1 MKRNRFFIQ
10 DLCIRGVTVVLLF
23 QIDYT
28 IESKKGSFA
37 VIDNGSVMEGRRHM
51 RKKWMAGC
59 LAGVLAA
66 MSLSGCASSPDSEQT
81 GGGAVQYGAVEEQDY
96 TPDPAALRIGYD
108 TQLASMQP
116 LYAET
121 AVEQEIVSLT
131 QENLFAVDRSGNVVQ
146 EGIAGETVA
155 YNGVDYTYEGLADV
169 EIEQDVENDMT
180 VYHITL
186 RKDAKFADGEQVD
199 ADDLIFTLYLLSDTS
214 YDGPYMLYQT
224 PIVGMTNY
232 RLDAPADVTVE
243 EVEITQALEEK
254 NEELETMITRE
265 IILPVLKEEFAWCQS
280 LYEASDYDMLTK
292 QYDTPAELFYH
303 FYGLESY
310 EKIAS
315 SENIQEA
322 LENVPELVAEEYG
335 GDYRKLG
342 QIYGDDAELYEE
354 SARRIAAEYLIAE
367 KIASGQSGKAP
378 NISGIH
384 RVSDYQV
391 DIYTNGYDETCIYQ
405 LNVPVLP
412 LHYYGDVNLYN
423 YSENQFGFTKGDLSG
438 IVSQNKLP
446 MGAGAYRMLSEREG
460 SLYLT
465 ANEVYYK
472 GVPHIS
478 SIQYLP
484 VKEDEKIPLLSNG
497 EIDVV
502 QMQDSQANLNKI
514 QEKNSNDA
522 ITGDVIYTSLSD
534 TLGYGY
540 IGINSETVNIG
551 QKGDSKA
558 SKALRTALAV
568 MLAYYRE
575 QAVNDYFGGTGSVL
589 DYPISEAFL
598 AAPKTSDKEYQRAYS
613 KDIYG
618 TELYTE
624 DMDEEACKEAMEKAV
639 LEYLKEAGYSVKGGK
654 VVKAP
659 QGGTNA
665 FDVLIAAEEEAG
677 APFYTLLVLARENLK
692 ELGITLNICDV
703 KTEHALTE
711 ALESGDY
718 QLWCSVKEEGMY
730 PDLYAAYGSGGNLG
744 ENGKD
749 NLYHIG
755 DRTLDQKLSALNTES
770 DPELSK
776 KMYQECLEL
785 ILEQAVEIP
794 VYQCRSCILFSGH
807 TVNTDTIAEDLTGFY
822 SWTQEI
828 ELLELN

>member
-1 MKRNRFFIQ
+1 
-10 DLCIRGVTVVLLF
+10 
-23 QIDYT
+23 
-28 IESKKGSFA
+28 
-37 VIDNGSVMEGRRHM
+37 M
-51 RKKWMAGC
+51 RKKWIAGC

-66 MSLSGCASSPDSEQT
+66 VSLIGCASSPDSELA

-96 TPDPAALRIGYD
+96 TADSAALRIGYD
-108 TQLASMQP
+108 TQLASLQP

-131 QENLFAVDRSGNVVQ
+131 QETLFAVDRNGNVVQ
-146 EGIAGETVA
+146 EGISGETVA
-155 YNGVDYTYEGLADV
+155 YNGVDYTYQGLADV
-169 EIEQDVENDMT
+169 KIEQDEENSIT

-214 YDGPYMLYQT
+214 YDGPYTLYQT

-243 EVEITQALEEK
+243 EEEITQALEEK
-254 NEELETMITRE
+254 NEDLKTMITRE
-265 IILPVLKEEFAWCQS
+265 IILPVLKEEFVWCQS

-310 EKIAS
+310 ENIAPLETAQES
-315 SENIQEA
+315 S
-322 LENVPELVAEEYG
+322 ENVPELIAEEYN

-342 QIYGDDAELYEE
+342 QIYADDAGLYEE

-384 RVSDYQV
+384 RISDDQV

-412 LHYYGDVNLYN
+412 LHYYGDVNLYD

-446 MGAGAYRMLSEREG
+446 MGAGAYWMLAERDG

-465 ANEVYYK
+465 VNEVYYK
-472 GVPHIS
+472 GYPHIS

-484 VKEDEKIPLLSNG
+484 VEEEEKIALLSKG

-502 QMQDSQANLNKI
+502 QMQDSQTNLNKI
-514 QEKNSNDA
+514 QGKNSNDA

-551 QKGDSKA
+551 SKGDSKA

-575 QAVNDYFGGTGSVL
+575 EAVNAYFGGTGTVL

-613 KDIYG
+613 KDIHG
-618 TELYTE
+618 SELYTE

-639 LEYLKEAGYSVKGGK
+639 LEYFKEAGYSVKGGK
-654 VVKAP
+654 VVKTP
-659 QGGTNA
+659 EGGTDE
-665 FDVLIAAEEEAG
+665 FDVLIATEEEAG
-677 APFYTLLVLARENLK
+677 ESFYTLLVLTSEHLK
-692 ELGITLNICDV
+692 KIGITLNICDV
-703 KTEHALTE
+703 KTESALTE

-718 QLWCSVKEEGMY
+718 QLWCSVKKEGLY
-730 PDLYAAYGSGGNLG
+730 PDLSAVYGGGDTLG
-744 ENGKD
+744 KNGKE

-755 DRTLDQKLSALNTES
+755 DRTLDQKLTALKAES

-776 KMYQECLEL
+776 KIYLECLEL
-785 ILEQAVEIP
+785 ILEQAVEVP
-794 VYQCRSCILFSGH
+794 VYQCRSCILFSGQ

-828 ELLELN
+828 EQMELI